1 MKFAVVGA
9 GAIGA
14 YVGACLERG
23 GAEVALVARG
33 AHLAAMQQNGVR
45 IESER
50 GSFTAHPLAT
60 GDMRA
65 IGPVDA
71 VILALKAHQI
81 ADVLGDLPALF
92 HADTAVVSMQ
102 NGIPWWYFAGNG
114 GPYDGH
120 TIEAV
125 DPGGRIA
132 AAIANERV
140 VGSVVYPAAEIAAP
154 GVIKHIEGTR
164 FQLGNPDRKPS
175 ERTQRIAD
183 AFIAG
188 GLKAPIDEEIRAEI
202 WLKVLGNA
210 AFNPISALTRATL
223 VEMADDALVEPLVR
237 EMMAESLAVAA
248 ALGVVP
254 NVTIDKRIDGA
265 RRVGMHKS
273 SMLQDAE
280 ARKPFETEAIIGAVV
295 ELGALTGVPV
305 PATRHV
311 YALVKLLE
319 RSLLAGR

>member
-1 MKFAVVGA
+1 
-9 GAIGA
+9 
-14 YVGACLERG
+14 
-23 GAEVALVARG
+23 
-33 AHLAAMQQNGVR
+33 
-45 IESER
+45 
-50 GSFTAHPLAT
+50 
-60 GDMRA
+60 
-65 IGPVDA
+65 
-71 VILALKAHQI
+71 
-81 ADVLGDLPALF
+81 
-92 HADTAVVSMQ
+92 MQ

-114 GPYDGH
+114 GPWDGR

-188 GLKAPIDEEIRAEI
+188 GLKAPIDPEIRAEI

-280 ARKPFETEAIIGAVV
+280 ARKPFETDAIVGAVV
-295 ELGALTGVPV
+295 ELGALTGVDV